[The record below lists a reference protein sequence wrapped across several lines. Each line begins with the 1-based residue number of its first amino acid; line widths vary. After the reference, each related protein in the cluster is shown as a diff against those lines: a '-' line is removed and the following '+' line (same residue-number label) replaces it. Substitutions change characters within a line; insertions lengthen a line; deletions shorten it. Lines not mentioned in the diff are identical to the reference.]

1 MFAFDLLSSNV
12 CFVKFI
18 KKNGEERVMKCTK
31 NLGMI
36 PEEKHPH
43 SNISYTPSQIRVF
56 DLEKNAWRSF
66 LVDSVISFEVI

>member
-12 CFVKFI
+12 CLVKFI
-18 KKNGEERVMKCTK
+18 NGEERVMKCTK
-31 NLGMI
+31 DLGVI

-43 SNISYTPSQIRVF
+43 SNVSYTPSQIRVF

>member
-12 CFVKFI
+12 CLVKFI

-31 NLGMI
+31 NLDMI

-43 SNISYTPSQIRVF
+43 SNISYTPSKIRVF
-56 DLEKNAWRSF
+56 DLEKNAWSSF